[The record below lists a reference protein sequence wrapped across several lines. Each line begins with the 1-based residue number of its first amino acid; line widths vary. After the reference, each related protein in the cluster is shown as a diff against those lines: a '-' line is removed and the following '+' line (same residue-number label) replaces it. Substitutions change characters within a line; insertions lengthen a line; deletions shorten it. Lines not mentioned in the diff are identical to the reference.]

1 MAETASGSPRPRAW
15 NSAVTLVLAG
25 AVGLVDRD
33 EDRDVGAA
41 QRLRQLGVAGAQAGA
56 AVDDHQHR
64 VGLGDRQP
72 RLGLHVARQLGL
84 VLEVDA
90 AGVDQLEGDP
100 VPLGGEALAVP
111 GDTRLGAR

>member
-1 MAETASGSPRPRAW
+1 MPRPWVAETASGSPRPSAW
-15 NSAVTLVLAG
+15 NSAVMCVV
-25 AVGLVDRD
+25 VGPVGFVDD
-33 EDRDVGAA
+33 DQDRDVAAA

-56 AVDDHQHR
+56 AVDDQQHR

-72 RLGLHVARQLGL
+72 RLALHVAGQLGL

-100 VPLGGEALAVP
+100 VPLAWRAACGRG
-111 GDTRLGAR
+111 